1 MPHPWYLQGTV
12 YCYICNYDLPYRC
25 YLETLGIGDRTLL
38 YSKTYSLYLVVL
50 TLLSALTLS
59 ATARSADVY
68 PELRESIDPALQKQ
82 LETLI
87 RDKGL
92 QKAVGQERLAIA
104 LVDISDAKKP
114 RMAAIN
120 GDVMEY
126 AASLPK
132 IAILLTAFVQI
143 EQGKLELDEK
153 LEADLTDMIRNSS
166 NTAAPRVLDLVGR
179 EELLST
185 LESPRFML
193 YDRRYDG
200 GLWVGK
206 AYAEKGAY
214 RRDPLNQISH
224 GITAIQGA
232 RFYYL
237 LDTNRLVGP
246 ELTVKMKQILSEPA
260 INHKFVKGLK
270 ARPGVKLYRKS
281 GTWKQFH
288 ADSALVEYGAHK
300 YIIVGLAEDSQGG
313 TWLEELAAPLHDLA
327 VKAPLKE

>member
-1 MPHPWYLQGTV
+1 LFHSIDTV
-12 YCYICNYDLPYRC
+12 HYRE
-25 YLETLGIGDRTLL
+25 YYKVPFIAIFATIN
-38 YSKTYSLYLVVL
+38 SKTYNLYLVVL
-50 TLLSALTLS
+50 TLLAVLTLP
-59 ATARSADVY
+59 ATAWSADEY
-68 PELRESIDPALQKQ
+68 PELRKSIDPVLQKQ

-87 RDKGL
+87 RKKGL
-92 QKAVGQERLAIA
+92 QKAVRQERLAIA
-104 LVDISDAKKP
+104 LVDITDAKKP

-132 IAILLTAFVQI
+132 IAILLAAFVQI
-143 EQGKLELDEK
+143 EQGKLELDKK
-153 LEADLTDMIRNSS
+153 LEADLIAMIRKSS
-166 NTAAPRVLDLVGR
+166 NTAATRVLDLVGR
-179 EELLST
+179 EELLSI

-206 AYAEKGAY
+206 AYARKGAY
-214 RRDPLNQISH
+214 RRDPLNKISH

-246 ELTVKMKQILSEPA
+246 ELTVKMKQILADPA

-270 ARPGVKLYRKS
+270 ARPGAKLYRKS

-288 ADSALVEYGAHK
+288 ADSALVEFGEHK
-300 YIIVGLAEDSQGG
+300 YIIVGLAEDPQGG
-313 TWLEELAAPLHDLA
+313 KWLEGLAAPLHDLV
-327 VKAPLKE
+327 VK

>member
-1 MPHPWYLQGTV
+1 MFNTKTSTIYLA
-12 YCYICNYDLPYRC
+12 
-25 YLETLGIGDRTLL
+25 
-38 YSKTYSLYLVVL
+38 VL
-50 TLLSALTLS
+50 TLFTVLTLS
-59 ATARSADVY
+59 SMTWSANEY
-68 PELRESIDPALQKQ
+68 PKLRESIDPDLQKQ
-82 LETLI
+82 LEQLV

-92 QKAVGQERLAIA
+92 EKAAAQQRLAIA
-104 LVDISDAKKP
+104 LVDITHPKKP
-114 RMAAIN
+114 LMAAIN

-143 EQGKLELDEK
+143 EQGKLELNEA
-153 LEADLTDMIRNSS
+153 LEADITKMIRNSS
-166 NTAAPRVLDLVGR
+166 NTAATRVLNLVGR
-179 EELLST
+179 EALLRI

-193 YDRRYDG
+193 YDRRYGG

-206 AYAEKGAY
+206 AYAKQGAY
-214 RRDPLNQISH
+214 RRDPMHQISH

-246 ELTVKMKQILSEPA
+246 ELTRKMKQILSNPA

-270 ARPGVKLYRKS
+270 ARPGLKLYRKS
-281 GTWKQFH
+281 GTWNQFH

-313 TWLEELAAPLHDLA
+313 KWLEELAAPLHDLV
-327 VKAPLKE
+327 VKASAKE